1 MSILREIV
9 LPSGIVTA
17 LIVLGFVALLF
28 RRWRARAW
36 IPLAGAGV
44 VYLLFS
50 NGLVATLLLAPLE
63 YEHPALHDPAQY
75 PDVDLIVVLTAYG
88 AEDPDMPFSSLLNGS
103 SAFRVIEA
111 ANLHVRRPKARILVS
126 GGNPVAS
133 IMAGQLQRFG
143 VPPASIS
150 IDSDSQDTS
159 QSAAHVG
166 SVATGES
173 VFLVTS
179 AGHMSRAMATFRRH
193 GVDAIPAPTDYQLPR
208 DPRRASWTQS
218 SNHLH
223 MSDLAM
229 HEYLGRLWY
238 RLTGRG

>member
-1 MSILREIV
+1 MAILREIV
-9 LPSGIVTA
+9 LPSGIVTT
-17 LIVLGFVALLF
+17 LILLGFVALLF
-28 RRWRARAW
+28 RRWRGRAW
-36 IPLAGAGV
+36 LPLAGAGL
-44 VYLLFS
+44 VYLVFS

-75 PDVDLIVVLTAYG
+75 PDTDLIVVLTAYG

-111 ANLHVRRPKARILVS
+111 ANLRARRPEAQIVVS
-126 GGNPVAS
+126 GRDPAAT

-143 VPPASIS
+143 VPPASIT
-150 IDSDSQDTS
+150 IDGQSLDTS
-159 QSAAHVG
+159 QSAARV
-166 SVATGES
+166 SALAAGES

-193 GVDAIPAPTDYQLPR
+193 GVKAIPAPTDYQLPR
-208 DPRRASWTQS
+208 DLRRASWTQS

-223 MSDLAM
+223 MSDLAV

-238 RLTGRG
+238 RLSGRG